1 MGGRGKK
8 KGLNATPGSQ
18 PRVSMT
24 LREESSGKKHGNV
37 NAKTM
42 CKLDHLKNL
51 AVWAATEA
59 SVPSLGAF
67 FGERLAA
74 TTETLGIRADPSLFL
89 CEREFAGRE
98 GYFLLFSEFLSLCS
112 DDALLFNRCESILQP
127 GSNCTVRIEKNKS
140 KKRHKRKKSNPTTQN
155 NVVYR
160 CHFCSHRNLMR
171 GTPKGYVKE
180 MCPQKAKP
188 TLKLETAKSS
198 VDKCPSSA
206 KATTNTP
213 EVNKVDI
220 VDLPTVDGQNLET
233 SSPAT
238 PLPTTFLSL
247 LDSKRRKRN
256 RSGAKKVTEPE
267 TSLTAGDEEKSKQAS
282 SKRRKKSWTSLK
294 EIAQSGVT
302 VIY

>member
-1 MGGRGKK
+1 MAFPVFR
-8 KGLNATPGSQ
+8 
-18 PRVSMT
+18 
-24 LREESSGKKHGNV
+24 
-37 NAKTM
+37 
-42 CKLDHLKNL
+42 
-51 AVWAATEA
+51 EA
-59 SVPSLGAF
+59 STF
-67 FGERLAA
+67 FSR
-74 TTETLGIRADPSLFL
+74 SYHSCNFK
-89 CEREFAGRE
+89 
-98 GYFLLFSEFLSLCS
+98 SEAEMHAPVLVLSS

-127 GSNCTVRIEKNKS
+127 GSKCAVRIEKNKS
-140 KKRHKRKKSNPTTQN
+140 KTRHKRKKSNPTTKN
-155 NVVYR
+155 NVVYQ

-180 MCPQKAKP
+180 ICPPKAKP
-188 TLKLETAKSS
+188 TLKLETAKFS

-206 KATTNTP
+206 KATTNTA

-256 RSGAKKVTEPE
+256 RSGAKKVAEPE
-267 TSLTAGDEEKSKQAS
+267 TSFTAGDEEKSKQVS

-294 EIAQSGVT
+294 EIAQSGGNDIGSNFTNLTIPFFV
-302 VIY
+302 

>member
-1 MGGRGKK
+1 MGGKGGKK

-24 LREESSGKKHGNV
+24 LREESSGKKQGNV

-51 AVWAATEA
+51 AVWAAAEA

-74 TTETLGIRADPSLFL
+74 TTEVLGLRPDPSLFV
-89 CEREFAGRE
+89 CE
-98 GYFLLFSEFLSLCS
+98 
-112 DDALLFNRCESILQP
+112 RCESILQP
-127 GSNCTVRIEKNKS
+127 GHNCTVRIEKNKS
-140 KKRHKRKKSNPTTQN
+140 KMRHRRKKSHLATQN

-180 MCPQKAKP
+180 ICPPQAKP
-188 TLKLETAKSS
+188 PSKLEHAQSF
-198 VDKCPSSA
+198 VEKCPSLA
-206 KATTNTP
+206 KATSIAKVNT
-213 EVNKVDI
+213 VDT
-220 VDLPTVDGQNLET
+220 VALPTVDGLILET
-233 SSPAT
+233 SCPAT
-238 PLPTTFLSL
+238 PLPTTTLSL

-256 RSGAKKVTEPE
+256 KSGAKKVVEPE
-267 TSLTAGDEEKSKQAS
+267 TSSTAADAEKSTHAS
-282 SKRRKKSWTSLK
+282 IKRRKKSWTSLK
-294 EIAQSGVT
+294 EIAESSGHDISKKLT
-302 VIY
+302 NLTIPFFI

>member
-74 TTETLGIRADPSLFL
+74 TTETLGIRADPSLFV
-89 CEREFAGRE
+89 CE
-98 GYFLLFSEFLSLCS
+98 
-112 DDALLFNRCESILQP
+112 RCESILQP

-294 EIAQSGVT
+294 EIAQSGGNDIGNNNT
-302 VIY
+302 NLTIPFFI